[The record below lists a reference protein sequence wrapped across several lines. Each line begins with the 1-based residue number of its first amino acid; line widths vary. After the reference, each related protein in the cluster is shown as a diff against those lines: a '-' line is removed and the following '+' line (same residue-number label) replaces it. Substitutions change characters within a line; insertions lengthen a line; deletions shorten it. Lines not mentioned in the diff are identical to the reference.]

1 MENNKEGLAITSLV
15 TSIIGLFAFGL
26 PLGIIAVIT
35 GYLSKDVSKV
45 GKAGFIIGI
54 IDVVLSTLYIASN
67 F

>member
-15 TSIIGLFAFGL
+15 TSIIGLFVFGL